1 LGGGEI
7 HAFFNNAGIEE
18 PVAAAEDY
26 PIEAFDQLFGVVLD
40 PGGLNIERLDQAT
53 GALSRM
59 RSQHDIK
66 PVIQPH
72 LA

>member
-1 LGGGEI
+1 
-7 HAFFNNAGIEE
+7 
-18 PVAAAEDY
+18 VAAAEDY

-59 RSQHDIK
+59 RAQHDIK